1 MADDV
6 AYVAKLL
13 AAPIAQYTHQNPS
26 RPAPTREHPR
36 SNGRNTHRT
45 ETHIFRND
53 TSGRGKPRSPSTG
66 KPPHS
71 REQHP
76 PHRSAGR
83 TEVTTSQKRARSLGS
98 SPGASSKGRAAA
110 EQLLPRGCSNKKG
123 HLQCDWCNC
132 QVGHGDR
139 AWLTHVAGIQHRRE
153 TLSVQLY
160 GEPGHMVISQFEPLP
175 GSSLSSPH
183 TVYHGIRVPIT
194 LPIQGAELLHHL
206 HSMGMISVSPDVRV
220 LIN

>member
-13 AAPIAQYTHQNPS
+13 AAPIAQYTHPNPS
-26 RPAPTREHPR
+26 RPAPSREHPR
-36 SNGRNTHRT
+36 SNGRNTHST
-45 ETHIFRND
+45 EMRVFRN
-53 TSGRGKPRSPSTG
+53 SSNGGVNARSPSTG

-76 PHRSAGR
+76 PRSSAAR
-83 TEVTTSQKRARSLGS
+83 TEATTTQKRARSQGS

-110 EQLLPRGCSNKKG
+110 EQLLPRGCSDKKG

-132 QVGHGDR
+132 QVGRGDR

-153 TLSVQLY
+153 ALSVQLY

-175 GSSLSSPH
+175 GFPLSSQFLYPSH
-183 TVYHGIRVPIT
+183 SAFRMQDYFITYSQRV
-194 LPIQGAELLHHL
+194 
-206 HSMGMISVSPDVRV
+206 
-220 LIN
+220 